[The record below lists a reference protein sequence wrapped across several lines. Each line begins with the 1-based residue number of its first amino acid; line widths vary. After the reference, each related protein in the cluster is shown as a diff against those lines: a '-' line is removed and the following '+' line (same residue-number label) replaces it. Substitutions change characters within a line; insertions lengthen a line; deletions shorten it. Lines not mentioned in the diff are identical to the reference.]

1 MGALSGR
8 LPIAV
13 VARRRSPPAGVERPV
28 SRVIPRRVPS
38 GVRRRRLLLSVAN
51 HSVAIALSI
60 AFLAPFAFVVLTAL
74 MTRQQAL
81 STDVWPHPIVWGNF
95 KQVFHLFPLWTYALN
110 TTLYASLSTIG
121 VVVSSVPV
129 AYALSRLHWRG
140 RNAVFVIVISTLM
153 LPTQVTIVP
162 LYVIFV
168 RLHWIGSLKPLIVP
182 AFFGDA
188 FSIFL
193 LRQFFLTIP
202 EELSDAARV
211 DGASEF
217 QVMMR
222 VVVPLA
228 KAGIAAVALFQFLYA
243 WNDFFNPLVYS
254 GSNPNAITLAVGLSQ
269 LVQNIQVHLG
279 VLWNVEM
286 AASILFMLPV
296 ILIFFLSQRAFIE
309 GVTLTGVKG

>member
-1 MGALSGR
+1 LAAVASGR
-8 LPIAV
+8 ARLGGRPRPSAVMKRQLPA
-13 VARRRSPPAGVERPV
+13 P
-28 SRVIPRRVPS
+28 
-38 GVRRRRLLLSVAN
+38 VRRHRLLVSVWN
-51 HSVAIALSI
+51 HSMAIVLAI
-60 AFLAPFAFVVLTAL
+60 VFLAPFVFVVLTAL

-81 STDVWPHPIVWGNF
+81 STRLWPHPFQWSNF
-95 KQVFHLFPLWTYALN
+95 KTVFHIFPLWRYALN
-110 TTLYASLSTIG
+110 STLYAGLSTVG

-129 AYALSRLHWRG
+129 AYALSRLRWRG
-140 RNAVFVIVISTLM
+140 RQTVFLIVLATLM

-168 RLHWIGSLKPLIVP
+168 RLHWIGSLKPLVVP

-217 QVMMR
+217 QVMTR

-254 GSNPNAITLAVGLSQ
+254 GSNPNALTIAVGLSQ
-269 LVQNIQVHLG
+269 LVSSEQVHLG
-279 VLWNVEM
+279 VVWNIEM
-286 AASILFMLPV
+286 AASVLFMLPV
-296 ILIFFLSQRAFIE
+296 IVLFFLAQRAFIE

>member
-1 MGALSGR
+1 MLVG
-8 LPIAV
+8 
-13 VARRRSPPAGVERPV
+13 ERPRPSAV
-28 SRVIPRRVPS
+28 MRRQLPAP
-38 GVRRRRLLLSVAN
+38 VRRHRLLVSVWN
-51 HSVAIALSI
+51 HSMAIVLAI
-60 AFLAPFAFVVLTAL
+60 VFLAPFVFVVLTAL

-81 STDVWPHPIVWGNF
+81 STRLWPHPFQWSNF
-95 KQVFHLFPLWTYALN
+95 KTVFHIFPLWRYALN
-110 TTLYASLSTIG
+110 STLYAGLSTVG

-129 AYALSRLHWRG
+129 AYALSRLRWRG
-140 RNAVFVIVISTLM
+140 RQVVFLVVLSTLM